1 MGANSVLVADDVS
14 ARHKS
19 HNVLHNCSLVLDR
32 GAICTVFGHNG
43 AGKTTLLRTIV
54 GLTTQTTGT
63 ITYNGQYIHKLTT
76 NQRTQHRIRLVP
88 QGGGSF
94 PNLTVDDNFRMVL
107 GSSADEKAFFEFFP
121 ELAIKQFEYAG
132 NLSGGQRQMLALSLA
147 MLSSPSLLLLDEPSV
162 GLQPNLVQKV
172 LNVVQE
178 FKRTTNCSVIMVEQ
192 NIETSLSLADQVVVM
207 NQGSIIYDEFIDLV
221 SLDDIWKRL

>member
-1 MGANSVLVADDVS
+1 
-14 ARHKS
+14 
-19 HNVLHNCSLVLDR
+19 
-32 GAICTVFGHNG
+32 
-43 AGKTTLLRTIV
+43 
-54 GLTTQTTGT
+54 
-63 ITYNGQYIHKLTT
+63 
-76 NQRTQHRIRLVP
+76 
-88 QGGGSF
+88 
-94 PNLTVDDNFRMVL
+94 
-107 GSSADEKAFFEFFP
+107 
-121 ELAIKQFEYAG
+121 
-132 NLSGGQRQMLALSLA
+132 MLALSLA